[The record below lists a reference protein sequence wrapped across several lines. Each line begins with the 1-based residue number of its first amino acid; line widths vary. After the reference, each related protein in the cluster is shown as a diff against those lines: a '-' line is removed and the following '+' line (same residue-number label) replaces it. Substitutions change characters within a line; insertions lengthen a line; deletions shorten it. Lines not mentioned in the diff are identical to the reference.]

1 MHFLSEYSLSIGAN
15 VNLGQ
20 GETRV
25 EISSEILEEVCC
37 RLSIPINLCSSS
49 VTPKIM
55 CPPFVFAKATTDLS
69 QLTGLVVSNDSL

>member
-15 VNLGQ
+15 VKLGQ

-37 RLSIPINLCSSS
+37 KLSIPINL
-49 VTPKIM
+49 
-55 CPPFVFAKATTDLS
+55 
-69 QLTGLVVSNDSL
+69 SLHQSRQR

>member
-1 MHFLSEYSLSIGAN
+1 MHFLSGYSLSIGVK
-15 VNLGQ
+15 VNLGH
-20 GETRV
+20 GETLV
-25 EISSEILEEVCC
+25 EINSEILEEVRY